1 MFIFRPG
8 HLLHLQP
15 IIGTDSDNKTW
26 IARVEED
33 KLLAAHFT
41 FNEEGN
47 PIGFG
52 IRGNFWGG
60 VAERQEGQSV
70 KERAEVWFHRVV

>member
-1 MFIFRPG
+1 MEEF
-8 HLLHLQP
+8 
-15 IIGTDSDNKTW
+15 
-26 IARVEED
+26 ED

-47 PIGFG
+47 PLGFG

-60 VAERQEGQSV
+60 AAERQEGQSV